1 MMVIDYLDQLLTF
14 NKNSFQNYIWRK
26 NGLSDKSK
34 EEQEEE
40 LIDKYSFKVLKEIKE
55 EDENKEV
62 ED

>member
-1 MMVIDYLDQLLTF
+1 MNTTI
-14 NKNSFQNYIWRK
+14 IP
-26 NGLSDKSK
+26 K